1 MRNRIILLLFVLF
14 NNPSTAQI
22 EIMKKFTPGDYG
34 VGFKDERITD
44 YSRLYENGYR
54 SIQLFVWYP
63 TKEKTLKTL
72 QYEQYFMIN
81 DPKGTLLD
89 SRPSNNMMDSL
100 IQKEIKNLNKSNGI
114 QIRLSNYKALKTI
127 AQPEAPALEG
137 NKTYLYFKIRKVR
150 ISIDT

>member
-1 MRNRIILLLFVLF
+1 MRNRIILLLFVLC

-22 EIMKKFTPGDYG
+22 ETMKKFTPGDYG
-34 VGFKDERITD
+34 VGFRDERITD
-44 YSRLYENGYR
+44 YSRSYENGYR

-81 DPKGTLLD
+81 DPKGALLD
-89 SRPSNNMMDSL
+89 SPPSNNMMDSL
-100 IQKEIKNLNKSNGI
+100 IQQEIKGLNKSNEI

-127 AQPEAPALEG
+127 AQPEAHALEG
-137 NKTYLYFKIRKVR
+137 NYPLILFAP
-150 ISIDT
+150 